1 MTNVMRPNRLLRQ
14 MAGLSP
20 TPYDRNL
27 RRHITRVER
36 ANRQMLGELQM
47 LDMVARRQ
55 RGEEGLPAMPFAKMR
70 ADLEKMAKGEL

>member
-1 MTNVMRPNRLLRQ
+1 MRPNRLLRQ
-14 MAGLSP
+14 MAGLSS
-20 TPYDRNL
+20 TAYDRNL
-27 RRHITRVER
+27 RRHVTRVVR

-70 ADLEKMAKGEL
+70 VDLEKMAKGEL

>member
-1 MTNVMRPNRLLRQ
+1 VRPNRLLRQ

-20 TPYDRNL
+20 TAYDRNL
-27 RRHITRVER
+27 RRHITRIER

-47 LDMVARRQ
+47 LDIVARRQ

-70 ADLEKMAKGEL
+70 ADLEKMSKGEL